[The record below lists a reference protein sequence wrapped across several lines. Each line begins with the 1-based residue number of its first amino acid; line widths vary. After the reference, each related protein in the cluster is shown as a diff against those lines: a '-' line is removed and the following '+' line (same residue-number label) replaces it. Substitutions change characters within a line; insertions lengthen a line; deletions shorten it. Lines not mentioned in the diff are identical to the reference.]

1 MRSGKEK
8 NINSILDNSQTSCSE
23 DHISQNSGWILIRI
37 TPFESTLRVQSTSLF
52 LLKSDQNFENH
63 AKVVPAYHYLTFP
76 MLALPT
82 LYLGYGVVTDFSF
95 ADLVSTLP
103 LLVSFIFSVGV
114 VFLFFFAR
122 VFALGV
128 QDRVIRLEERMRM
141 EKLLPEDLK
150 HRIPEVTTEQMIALR
165 FASDEELTGLVFT
178 ALSEGISDRKT
189 LKQAIKNWRAD
200 NQRI

>member
-1 MRSGKEK
+1 M
-8 NINSILDNSQTSCSE
+8 SQ
-23 DHISQNSGWILIRI
+23 
-37 TPFESTLRVQSTSLF
+37 
-52 LLKSDQNFENH
+52 SDQNFKNH
-63 AKVVPAYHYLTFP
+63 AKVVPAYHYWMTS
-76 MLALPT
+76 MLVLPS

-95 ADLVSTLP
+95 ADLVT
-103 LLVSFIFSVGV
+103 FIFSVGV
-114 VFLFFFAR
+114 VFAAFFAR
-122 VFALGV
+122 WFALGV

>member
-1 MRSGKEK
+1 
-8 NINSILDNSQTSCSE
+8 
-23 DHISQNSGWILIRI
+23 
-37 TPFESTLRVQSTSLF
+37 
-52 LLKSDQNFENH
+52 
-63 AKVVPAYHYLTFP
+63 
-76 MLALPT
+76 MLVLPS
-82 LYLGYGVVTDFSF
+82 LYLGYTAVVDFSV
-95 ADLVSTLP
+95 AGLAA
-103 LLVSFIFSVGV
+103 FIFSVGV
-114 VFLFFFAR
+114 VVAAFFAR
-122 VFALGV
+122 WFALGV

>member
-1 MRSGKEK
+1 M
-8 NINSILDNSQTSCSE
+8 SQ
-23 DHISQNSGWILIRI
+23 
-37 TPFESTLRVQSTSLF
+37 
-52 LLKSDQNFENH
+52 SDQNFKNH
-63 AKVVPAYHYLTFP
+63 AKMVPAYHYWMTP
-76 MLALPT
+76 MLVLPS
-82 LYLGYGVVTDFSF
+82 LYLGYRVVVDFSF
-95 ADLVSTLP
+95 ADLVT
-103 LLVSFIFSVGV
+103 FIFSVGV
-114 VFLFFFAR
+114 VFAAFFAR
-122 VFALGV
+122 WFALGV

>member
-1 MRSGKEK
+1 M
-8 NINSILDNSQTSCSE
+8 SQ
-23 DHISQNSGWILIRI
+23 
-37 TPFESTLRVQSTSLF
+37 
-52 LLKSDQNFENH
+52 SDQNFKNH
-63 AKVVPAYHYLTFP
+63 AKVVPAYHYWMTP
-76 MLALPT
+76 MLVLPS
-82 LYLGYGVVTDFSF
+82 LYLGYRVVVDFSF
-95 ADLVSTLP
+95 ADLVT
-103 LLVSFIFSVGV
+103 FIFSVGV
-114 VFLFFFAR
+114 VFAAFFAR
-122 VFALGV
+122 WFALGV

>member
-1 MRSGKEK
+1 MSR
-8 NINSILDNSQTSCSE
+8 
-23 DHISQNSGWILIRI
+23 
-37 TPFESTLRVQSTSLF
+37 
-52 LLKSDQNFENH
+52 SDQNFENH
-63 AKVVPAYHYLTFP
+63 AKVVPAYHYWMGP
-76 MLALPT
+76 MLLLPT
-82 LYLGYGVVTDFSF
+82 LYFFVYRVVIDFSF
-95 ADLVSTLP
+95 AG
-103 LLVSFIFSVGV
+103 LVSFVFSVGV
-114 VFLFFFAR
+114 VFAAFFAR

-141 EKLLPEDLK
+141 ERLLPEDLK

>member
-1 MRSGKEK
+1 M
-8 NINSILDNSQTSCSE
+8 SQ
-23 DHISQNSGWILIRI
+23 
-37 TPFESTLRVQSTSLF
+37 
-52 LLKSDQNFENH
+52 SDQNFKNH
-63 AKVVPAYHYLTFP
+63 AKMVPAYHYWMTS
-76 MLALPT
+76 MLVLPS

-95 ADLVSTLP
+95 ADLVT
-103 LLVSFIFSVGV
+103 FIFSVGV
-114 VFLFFFAR
+114 VFAAFFAR
-122 VFALGV
+122 WFALGV

>member
-1 MRSGKEK
+1 M
-8 NINSILDNSQTSCSE
+8 SQ
-23 DHISQNSGWILIRI
+23 
-37 TPFESTLRVQSTSLF
+37 
-52 LLKSDQNFENH
+52 SDQNFKNH
-63 AKVVPAYHYLTFP
+63 AKMVPAYHYWMTP
-76 MLALPT
+76 MLVLPS

-95 ADLVSTLP
+95 ADLVT
-103 LLVSFIFSVGV
+103 FIFSVGV
-114 VFLFFFAR
+114 VFAAFFAR
-122 VFALGV
+122 WFALGV

>member
-1 MRSGKEK
+1 M
-8 NINSILDNSQTSCSE
+8 SQ
-23 DHISQNSGWILIRI
+23 
-37 TPFESTLRVQSTSLF
+37 
-52 LLKSDQNFENH
+52 SDQNFKNH

-95 ADLVSTLP
+95 ADLVT
-103 LLVSFIFSVGV
+103 FIFSVGV
-114 VFLFFFAR
+114 VFAAFFAR
-122 VFALGV
+122 WFALGV

>member
-1 MRSGKEK
+1 M
-8 NINSILDNSQTSCSE
+8 SQ
-23 DHISQNSGWILIRI
+23 
-37 TPFESTLRVQSTSLF
+37 
-52 LLKSDQNFENH
+52 SDQNFKNH
-63 AKVVPAYHYLTFP
+63 AKVVPAYHYWMTS
-76 MLALPT
+76 MLVLPS

>member
-1 MRSGKEK
+1 M
-8 NINSILDNSQTSCSE
+8 SQ
-23 DHISQNSGWILIRI
+23 
-37 TPFESTLRVQSTSLF
+37 
-52 LLKSDQNFENH
+52 SDQNFENH
-63 AKVVPAYHYLTFP
+63 AKVVPAYHYWMTS
-76 MLALPT
+76 MLVLPS

-95 ADLVSTLP
+95 ADLVT
-103 LLVSFIFSVGV
+103 FIFSVGV
-114 VFLFFFAR
+114 VFAAFFAR
-122 VFALGV
+122 WFALGV